1 MAPSDWC
8 KYGIGR
14 FPFARKSTYWRV
26 TCHKNEPIGIPYSS
40 PRSAFMLRLSGRN
53 GCYFLCDVP
62 VCVLDRVIRLVM
74 IGKTGTGKSATGNSI
89 IGAKDAFD
97 EKRTCSSAT
106 RVCKKRSV
114 IVNGTVEIQ
123 VVDTPGV
130 LDTDRYEGSV
140 EDEIRK
146 CLDLS
151 APGPHAFIMT
161 LNLCHR
167 FTAEEYRAYEIFKRL
182 FGREI
187 LNHIIVCFTHGD
199 QLEEQEK
206 TSGAVRLVLLGVTY
220 SGKSATG
227 NSIIGSSDAFETF
240 RGFSG
245 TEDCQ
250 QKSIIIGNT
259 EVQVVDTPGVFNFC
273 RPDLDILNEIK
284 QLLRAGDFV
293 PNAFIWVYR
302 STFVMDTLS
311 MELPSST
318 FYILPLILT
327 LSLLLL
333 FRHRLSGWFLR
344 KATTDEDT
352 LRLVVFGKTGS
363 GKSSTCN
370 TIIGK
375 KAFRVGQG
383 VASGTQHC
391 QSEMAT
397 VNGLAISVVDTPGVH
412 ATDRST
418 EDVANEI
425 AKCILLSSPGPH
437 AFLMVVNLNQRF
449 TDQEYAAYTTLKEL
463 FGPEVKK
470 YVILAFTWADQLE
483 TSIENYLCDVP
494 ERLKEILSETGE
506 RYLVFNN
513 KGDKSTKG
521 QQVRQLLSL
530 LGAPRREIRLIPYFE
545 SSSTKE
551 AATEL
556 NERVQQT
563 MEREH
568 ISAWKAKERILKGVE
583 ANSEE
588 ELIRRAQRALGI
600 VEKLANAMVMM
611 APLFGKHKQ
620 TVATGAAAVA
630 AGAREAQN
638 VCTVL

>member
-1 MAPSDWC
+1 
-8 KYGIGR
+8 
-14 FPFARKSTYWRV
+14 
-26 TCHKNEPIGIPYSS
+26 
-40 PRSAFMLRLSGRN
+40 
-53 GCYFLCDVP
+53 
-62 VCVLDRVIRLVM
+62 M
-74 IGKTGTGKSATGNSI
+74 IGKTGTGKSETGNSI

-114 IVNGTVEIQ
+114 
-123 VVDTPGV
+123 VDTPGV
-130 LDTDRYEGSV
+130 LDTDRQEDSV

-167 FTAEEYRAYEIFKRL
+167 LSTVFGFTAEEYRAYEIFKRL

-206 TSGAVRLVLLGVTY
+206 TSGAVRLVLLGAPGG
-220 SGKSATG
+220 GKSATG
-227 NSIIGSSDAFETF
+227 NSIIGSSDAFET
-240 RGFSG
+240 
-245 TEDCQ
+245 
-250 QKSIIIGNT
+250 
-259 EVQVVDTPGVFNFC
+259 
-273 RPDLDILNEIK
+273 
-284 QLLRAGDFV
+284 
-293 PNAFIWVYR
+293 Y
-302 STFVMDTLS
+302 
-311 MELPSST
+311 
-318 FYILPLILT
+318 
-327 LSLLLL
+327 
-333 FRHRLSGWFLR
+333 WFMN
-344 KATTDEDT
+344 DEDT

-412 ATDRST
+412 TTDRST

-463 FGPEVKK
+463 FGPEVKN
-470 YVILAFTWADQLE
+470 YVIVAFTWADQLE

-521 QQVRQLLSL
+521 QQVQQLLSL
-530 LGAPRREIRLIPYFE
+530 LGVPGTETRSIPYFE

-568 ISAWKAKERILKGVE
+568 ISARKAKERILKGVE

-588 ELIRRAQRALGI
+588 ELIRRAQRALEI
-600 VEKLANAMVMM
+600 VEKLANMMVIL
-611 APLFGKHKQ
+611 APVFGQHKQ
-620 TVATGAAAVA
+620 TVETGAAAVA

>member
-1 MAPSDWC
+1 
-8 KYGIGR
+8 
-14 FPFARKSTYWRV
+14 
-26 TCHKNEPIGIPYSS
+26 
-40 PRSAFMLRLSGRN
+40 
-53 GCYFLCDVP
+53 
-62 VCVLDRVIRLVM
+62 
-74 IGKTGTGKSATGNSI
+74 
-89 IGAKDAFD
+89 
-97 EKRTCSSAT
+97 
-106 RVCKKRSV
+106 
-114 IVNGTVEIQ
+114 
-123 VVDTPGV
+123 
-130 LDTDRYEGSV
+130 
-140 EDEIRK
+140 
-146 CLDLS
+146 
-151 APGPHAFIMT
+151 
-161 LNLCHR
+161 
-167 FTAEEYRAYEIFKRL
+167 
-182 FGREI
+182 
-187 LNHIIVCFTHGD
+187 
-199 QLEEQEK
+199 
-206 TSGAVRLVLLGVTY
+206 
-220 SGKSATG
+220 
-227 NSIIGSSDAFETF
+227 
-240 RGFSG
+240 
-245 TEDCQ
+245 
-250 QKSIIIGNT
+250 
-259 EVQVVDTPGVFNFC
+259 
-273 RPDLDILNEIK
+273 
-284 QLLRAGDFV
+284 
-293 PNAFIWVYR
+293 
-302 STFVMDTLS
+302 MDTLI
-311 MELPSST
+311 ELSSST

-418 EDVANEI
+418 EDVAKEI
-425 AKCILLSSPGPH
+425 AKSIRLSSPGPH

-521 QQVRQLLSL
+521 QQVQQLLSL
-530 LGAPRREIRLIPYFE
+530 LGVPGTETRSIPYFE

-568 ISAWKAKERILKGVE
+568 ISARKAKERILKGVE

-588 ELIRRAQRALGI
+588 ELIRRAQRALEI
-600 VEKLANAMVMM
+600 VEKLANMMVIL
-611 APLFGKHKQ
+611 APVFGQHKQ
-620 TVATGAAAVA
+620 TVETGAAAVA